1 MIIEAVTRR
10 GSGGVMSV
18 LLEVPVGNGASL
30 LVETDRAEIPGGLT
44 MASPSTGAA
53 AAKARQSLSEAL
65 QQLEPMLSTVRERL
79 VSAGSEQF
87 AVEFGIRLAGETGC
101 ILAKGT
107 AEVNLKV
114 TMTWKKD
121 G

>member
-1 MIIEAVTRR
+1 
-10 GSGGVMSV
+10 
-18 LLEVPVGNGASL
+18 
-30 LVETDRAEIPGGLT
+30 
-44 MASPSTGAA
+44 
-53 AAKARQSLSEAL
+53 
-65 QQLEPMLSTVRERL
+65 MLSTVRERL
-79 VSAGSEQF
+79 VSAGPEQF